1 MRKLLLCI
9 ILLITFVAQGQTME
23 FESQTVD
30 YGVIEHNADP
40 FRKFKFTNTGDKPL
54 IIKSVKGSCG
64 CTVPSYKKEDGS
76 SQWNPGETGTITV
89 RYATNRIGNFIKN
102 IIVITNLPDNKPIIL
117 TIKGNVIENK

>member
-23 FESQTVD
+23 FESQIID
-30 YGVIEHNADP
+30 YGVIEHNSEP

-76 SQWNPGETGTITV
+76 VEWTPNESGIIEV
-89 RYATNRIGNFIKN
+89 RYATNRLGEFIKN
-102 IIVITNLPDNKPIIL
+102 IIVKTNMPGNKPIIL
-117 TIKGNVIENK
+117 TIKGKVIKNK